1 VATVVLAELS
11 GCGGSKVSPR
21 TTGGGGVGGA
31 PMDAAPG
38 DRNAPADG
46 ALADARPQLAAM
58 IAVDPT
64 TTVGAIGPAFVGLSY
79 EKSHL
84 RQGLFR
90 GDNAALVAL
99 FELLGPSILRVGGNS
114 VDETVWQSYDGGA
127 PAPDASAPQ
136 TITAADVDGLAA
148 FAVAA
153 GWKVLYGV
161 NMKLASPS
169 VDADEAAYVG
179 RALGSALYGWEI
191 GNECDLYTAVVAS
204 PGAWTYAAFTSSWQ
218 TFEGALA
225 TSVPGTSFTGPA
237 SASHYATWTVPF
249 ASDEASAIVLLTQH
263 YYIANG
269 QATTSTIDLLLSP
282 NAGLT
287 AELQAL
293 SKATAANHIAN
304 GFRLSECNSF
314 YGGGAPGVSN
324 AYASALWAVDFLFAN
339 AQNGSSGVNFHGGGN
354 SAGYTP
360 IADAN
365 GAVVGARPIFYGML
379 LFSMAGQGP
388 LLKTTGAP
396 TSTNFSAYAIRTA
409 ASETRVVL
417 SNKDPAT
424 TVLATVDVGRPVGS
438 ATAIRLEGPAL
449 AGTTGVTLAGAT
461 IGADGS
467 FAPGGPA
474 TAPVSGTTFVV
485 EVPPASAA
493 LVVAK

>member
-1 VATVVLAELS
+1 
-11 GCGGSKVSPR
+11 
-21 TTGGGGVGGA
+21 
-31 PMDAAPG
+31 MDAAAG
-38 DRNAPADG
+38 DRNASADG
-46 ALADARPQLAAM
+46 ALADAGPPLAVA
-58 IAVDPT
+58 IVVDPT

-136 TITAADVDGLAA
+136 TSTTSDVDGLAA

-161 NMKLASPS
+161 NMKLASPL
-169 VDADEAAYVG
+169 VDADEAAYVA

-282 NAGLT
+282 NAEL
-287 AELQAL
+287 AIELQAL
-293 SKATAANHIAN
+293 SEATTANHIAN

-314 YGGGAPGVSN
+314 YNGGAPGVSN

-360 IADAN
+360 IADAD
-365 GAVVGARPIFYGML
+365 GAVVGARPIFFGML

-396 TSTNFSAYAIRTA
+396 TSTNFSASRSAPR
-409 ASETRVVL
+409 
-417 SNKDPAT
+417 PA
-424 TVLATVDVGRPVGS
+424 RPVSSSRTRIRRRRCSSRSTLEGRS
-438 ATAIRLEGPAL
+438 ARPPPSRLEGPAL

-467 FAPGGPA
+467 FAPGAPA
-474 TAPVSGTTFVV
+474 SAPVSGTTFVV
-485 EVPPASAA
+485 ELPPASAA